1 MSTIILMF
9 WYNSMLVQLYQ
20 LVTVEG
26 AGLSHDNLLLALTSS
41 LHSTLC
47 VYTPLFKKLLSQW
60 EEEMLI
66 FDRICNLQIKFLPDF
81 LDWLQCPALDCVTM
95 HALPLMRTCG
105 G

>member
-1 MSTIILMF
+1 
-9 WYNSMLVQLYQ
+9 MLVQLYQ

-41 LHSTLC
+41 LPSTLC

-66 FDRICNLQIKFLPDF
+66 FDRTYNLQIKIFPDF